1 MFVGNILINLVS
13 EQPIP
18 NLIPAL
24 DPRFQVSEV
33 ILLVTEAMRS
43 QAKRLQRVCKRHDL
57 PCRIWPDV
65 VLPFDPQRMEDICID
80 VIESFPEGQ
89 SLILNATGGTKVM
102 ALAAANLFGHL
113 ERGEVIYVDSFQGL
127 IHNLYPSKEKAWQLE
142 SVLGIHDYLTSYGMH
157 PKKPEKR
164 WLKGEALPSLQVS
177 ARTLADNAPHLDSFF
192 GALNF
197 AGSGVLDSSR
207 AAESW
212 PRTMPLGV
220 SPFPAGRFSEKILPL
235 LEREELVRVEKS
247 LVTFSNEAAARYLS
261 GGWLEEYTFAQATA
275 AGADE
280 VVLSQVVDW
289 ETSGEKVVRNEFDCL
304 LLKDNRLFLIECKTM
319 RFAEKGSDVLYKLD
333 TLTESSTGVY
343 GRGALVSARRPDE
356 FMRSRAAARKHRLFG
371 PEELGSL
378 KNSLRQWLTGVGT

>member
-1 MFVGNILINLVS
+1 MTSGNILINLVS

-18 NLIPAL
+18 SLIPAL

-33 ILLVTEAMRS
+33 ILLVTEAMRP

-65 VLPFDPQRMEDICID
+65 VLPFDPQRMEEICFD

-113 ERGEVIYVDSFQGL
+113 ERCAVIYVDSFQGL
-127 IHNLYPSKEKAWQLE
+127 IHNLYPSRENAWQLAP
-142 SVLGIHDYLTSYGMH
+142 VLGISDYLTSYGMH
-157 PKKPEKR
+157 PKKPETR
-164 WLKGEALPSLQVS
+164 WLKGEALPALPDS
-177 ARTLADNAPHLDSFF
+177 ARILAENAPHLDSFF
-192 GALNF
+192 GTLNF
-197 AGSGVLDSSR
+197 AGSGVLDAKRVS
-207 AAESW
+207 EKW
-212 PRTMPLGV
+212 PRTMPLDR
-220 SPFPAGRFSEKILPL
+220 PFHVGRFSEKILTL
-235 LEREELVRVEKS
+235 LEREELVRIEKS
-247 LVTFSNEAAARYLS
+247 LVTFPSEVAARYLS
-261 GGWLEEYTFAQATA
+261 GGWLEEFTFAQAAA

-289 ETSGEKVVRNEFDCL
+289 EVPGEKTVRNEFDCL
-304 LLKDNRLFLIECKTM
+304 LIKDNRLFLIECKTL

-333 TLTESSTGVY
+333 SLTESSTGVY

-356 FMRSRAAARKHRLFG
+356 FMRARAASRNHRVFG
-371 PEELGSL
+371 PGELGDL
-378 KNSLRQWLTGVGT
+378 KKALRQWLAGVET

>member
-1 MFVGNILINLVS
+1 MVAGNILINLVS

-18 NLIPAL
+18 SLIPAL
-24 DPRFQVSEV
+24 DPRFQVAEV
-33 ILLVTEAMRS
+33 ILLVTDEMRP

-57 PCRIWPDV
+57 PCRTWHDV
-65 VLPFDPQRMEDICID
+65 VLPFDPQRMEEICFD

-142 SVLGIHDYLTSYGMH
+142 PVLGISDYLTSYGMH

-164 WLKGEALPSLQVS
+164 WFKGDALPPLPAS
-177 ARTLADNAPHLDSFF
+177 ARMLAENAPHLNSFF

-197 AGSGVLDSSR
+197 AGSGVCNSDR

-212 PRTMPLGV
+212 PRTMPLDR
-220 SPFPAGRFSEKILPL
+220 PFPSGRFSEKILPL
-235 LEREELVRVEKS
+235 LEREELVRIEKS
-247 LVTFSNEAAARYLS
+247 LVTFPSEAAARYLS
-261 GGWLEEYTFAQATA
+261 GGWLEEYTFAQAA
-275 AGADE
+275 GAGADE

-289 ETSGEKVVRNEFDCL
+289 ETPGEKTVRNEFDCL
-304 LLKDNRLFLIECKTM
+304 LIKDNRLFLIECKTM
-319 RFAEKGSDVLYKLD
+319 RFAEKSSDVLYKLD
-333 TLTESSTGVY
+333 SLTESSTGVY
-343 GRGALVSARRPDE
+343 GRGALVSARRLE
-356 FMRSRAAARKHRLFG
+356 ESMQSRAAARKHRVFG
-371 PEELGSL
+371 PEDLGGLRGAL
-378 KNSLRQWLTGVGT
+378 KAWLQT

>member
-1 MFVGNILINLVS
+1 MPAGNIIINLVS
-13 EQPIP
+13 EQPVP
-18 NLIPAL
+18 SLIPAL

-33 ILLVTEAMRS
+33 ILLVTDAMRA

-57 PCRIWPDV
+57 PCRIWPDA

-89 SLILNATGGTKVM
+89 ALILNATGGTKVM

-142 SVLGIHDYLTSYGMH
+142 PVLGIHDYLTAYGMH

-164 WLKGEALPSLQVS
+164 WLKGEVLPSLPAS
-177 ARTLADNAPHLDSFF
+177 ARIMAENAPYLDRFF
-192 GALNF
+192 GTLNF
-197 AGSGVLDSSR
+197 AGSGVLDAR
-207 AAESW
+207 LAAESW
-212 PRTMPLGV
+212 PRTKEFERY
-220 SPFPAGRFSEKILPL
+220 FPTGRSVEKILPV
-235 LEREELVRVEKS
+235 LERENLVRIENDH
-247 LVTFSNEAAARYLS
+247 VTFPDSEAARYLS
-261 GGWLEEYTFAQATA
+261 GGWLEEYTFAQAAA

-289 ETSGEKVVRNEFDCL
+289 ETAGEKTVRNEFDCL
-304 LLKDNRLFLIECKTM
+304 LIKNNRLFLIECKTM

-333 TLTESSTGVY
+333 SLTESSTGVY

-356 FMRSRAAARKHRLFG
+356 FMQSRAAARKHQIFA
-371 PEELGSL
+371 PEALRGL
-378 KNSLRQWLTGVGT
+378 KDGLHQWLAG

>member
-13 EQPIP
+13 EQPVP

-33 ILLVTEAMRS
+33 VLLVTDAMRP
-43 QAKRLQRVCKRHDL
+43 QAKRLQRVCKHHGL
-57 PCRIWPDV
+57 TCRIWPDV
-65 VLPFDPQRMEDICID
+65 VPPYDPQRMEDICID

-113 ERGEVIYVDSFQGL
+113 ERGEVIYVDSFHGL
-127 IHNLYPSKEKAWQLE
+127 IHNLYPSKEKAWHLVP
-142 SVLGIHDYLTSYGMH
+142 VLGISDYLTSYGMH

-164 WLKGEALPSLQVS
+164 WLKGEALPSLPAS
-177 ARTLADNAPHLDSFF
+177 ARMLAENAPHLEKFL

-197 AGSGVLDSSR
+197 VGSGVLDYEQR
-207 AAESW
+207 GNPW
-212 PRTMPLGV
+212 PRTKSLER
-220 SPFPAGRFSEKILPL
+220 PFPSGRFPDKILPI
-235 LEREELVRVEKS
+235 LEREELVQVKNG
-247 LVTFSNEAAARYLS
+247 LVIFTNEAAARYLS
-261 GGWLEEYTFAQATA
+261 GGWLEEFTFAQASA

-289 ETSGEKVVRNEFDCL
+289 ETPGEKNVRNEFDCL
-304 LLKDNRLFLIECKTM
+304 LIKDNRLFLLECKTM

-333 TLTESSTGVY
+333 SLTESSTGIY
-343 GRGALVSARRPDE
+343 GRGALVSARCPDE
-356 FMRSRAAARKHRLFG
+356 FMQSRAASRKHRVFG
-371 PEELGSL
+371 PDELKDL
-378 KNSLRQWLTGVGT
+378 QKTLRQWIPGSV